1 MPTLSRPTSPPQAAR
16 QAAQARARIA
26 ALRAELARL
35 DDELCTGTLLRRMKV
50 CGRPEC
56 RCARD
61 PAARHGPYYEW
72 GRLEDGR
79 LVHTQVSPEEAQR
92 IDRAIANY
100 RTLKRLLARW
110 TRESVRAILAESYA
124 ETES

>member
-1 MPTLSRPTSPPQAAR
+1 MPTLSRPTSPTQAAR
-16 QAAQARARIA
+16 QTAQARARIA

-61 PAARHGPYYEW
+61 PSARHGPYYEW
-72 GRLEDGR
+72 GRLERGR
-79 LVHTQVSPEEAQR
+79 LVHTQVSPAEAQR

-124 ETES
+124 ETEP